1 MGKHKHVTCKIC
13 FRVMR
18 SDHIKQ
24 HMKVHLKYQPEL
36 CGEVV
41 LETTEHIV
49 EKYNPT
55 KDVKVERDELKRK
68 FEGEES
74 VASKFSNRDFS
85 VNLKFDS
92 EALEKA
98 ALEKHE
104 EYLQKI
110 AFGETLYK
118 ILGKGVV
125 TEESFP
131 NDWKDALDLY
141 MKQGNEIDCEHV
153 VLKPWQTELLEW
165 IKSPSDRHVIWV
177 VGAAC
182 GEGKTFFQKYVRS
195 KFTRRRVV
203 AGGINIKSNSASICH
218 ALSKRPLST
227 TDIFLFNI
235 GKSLRKFEEVN
246 YELLE
251 DLKDGDAFA
260 SKYNSQELKI
270 KVPNVVMVFS
280 NNEPNTRELAS
291 DRWKVFQ
298 IVNDQLEEIK
308 VDQDR
313 STNLTKKN
321 TNSSKKIRY
330 NSDSDSDAY

>member
-1 MGKHKHVTCKIC
+1 
-13 FRVMR
+13 MR
-18 SDHIKQ
+18 SNNLVR
-24 HMKVHLKYQPEL
+24 HMKVHQPRVQTNEEMCRDL
-36 CGEVV
+36 V
-41 LETTEHIV
+41 LEIAKNVV
-49 EKYNPT
+49 EKCNPT
-55 KDVKVERDELKRK
+55 KDQNELKRK
-68 FEGEES
+68 LEEP

-85 VNLKFDS
+85 INLKFDS

-104 EYLQKI
+104 MYLQKI
-110 AFGETLYK
+110 ELGKELYK

-131 NDWKDALDLY
+131 CDWKDALDLY
-141 MKQGNEIDCEHV
+141 RKQGNEIDCENV
-153 VLKPWQTELLEW
+153 ILKPWQTELLQW
-165 IKSPSDRHVIWV
+165 IKSPSDRRVIWI

-195 KFTRRRVV
+195 MFGRRRVV
-203 AGGINIKSNSASICH
+203 AGGINIKSSSANICH

-235 GKSLRKFEEVN
+235 GKSKKKFEEVN
-246 YELLE
+246 YEVLE

-280 NNEPNTRELAS
+280 NNEPNTQELAT

-298 IVNDQLEEIK
+298 IVNGQLEEIE

-313 STNLTKKN
+313 STNLAKKN
-321 TNSSKKIRY
+321 TNSKKKSIYRY
-330 NSDSDSDAY
+330 NSDSDSDVC

>member
-1 MGKHKHVTCKIC
+1 
-13 FRVMR
+13 
-18 SDHIKQ
+18 
-24 HMKVHLKYQPEL
+24 MKVHLKIQPENKTNEEICREL
-36 CGEVV
+36 V
-41 LETTEHIV
+41 LELADNVV
-49 EKYNPT
+49 ETCNPT
-55 KDVKVERDELKRK
+55 KDVKVEREELKRK
-68 FEGEES
+68 FEGEKS
-74 VASKFSNRDFS
+74 VPSKFLNRDFS

-110 AFGETLYK
+110 AFGEALYK

-131 NDWKDALDLY
+131 SDWKDALDLY

-195 KFTRRRVV
+195 KFSRRRVV

-298 IVNDQLEEIK
+298 IVNNQLEEIK
-308 VDQDR
+308 VDQGG
-313 STNLTKKN
+313 STNVTKNGNSTEKTLFKN
-321 TNSSKKIRY
+321 YDFESIG
-330 NSDSDSDAY
+330 DD